1 MKKRL
6 IGYAAFYLIALA
18 VFVVAGLPAS
28 WVVSRAELPPQ
39 ITLRD
44 VQGTLWTG
52 SAALAD
58 QHGPLGRLDWDL
70 DAWPLLTGTVAGHVH
85 LHGPLGEI
93 QGQIAI
99 EGQQLELS
107 ETTLALDLYAIT
119 SRPPAL
125 FPLRGEVIGT
135 IDYALADMSGLK
147 ALEGPLSV
155 QQAGATFPM
164 ELALGTYMVEFKTEG
179 EVITGTITS
188 SEKPLSASG
197 RVTLQQGSRYQL
209 NLTLRPDASAD
220 PALRDMVAMAGRAR
234 PDGSVT
240 LVQRGDLR
248 RWLGQ

>member
-1 MKKRL
+1 MKRRI
-6 IGYAAFYLIALA
+6 IGYTAFYLIALVVFA
-18 VFVVAGLPAS
+18 VAQVPAS
-28 WVVSRAELPPQ
+28 WVVSRAELPPEV
-39 ITLRD
+39 TLSD
-44 VQGTLWTG
+44 VRGTLWTG
-52 SAALAD
+52 SADLSD
-58 QHGPLGRLDWDL
+58 RHGPLGQLDWDL

-93 QGQIAI
+93 QGNIAI
-99 EGQQLELS
+99 EEQQLQVS

-147 ALEGPLSV
+147 ALKGPLSV
-155 QQAGATFPM
+155 QQAGSTFPM
-164 ELALGTYMVEFKTEG
+164 ELALGTYMVDFTTEN

-197 RVTLQQGSRYQL
+197 RVTLQRGSRYQL
-209 NLTLRPDASAD
+209 NLTLRPDETAD